1 MDDNGLTDNNSSSNV
16 KPWDLFNVKKAK
28 ISEELKNE
36 RMSVCLGCEHLIKL
50 THQCKKCGCFMEL
63 KTKLSDA
70 RCPIGK
76 W

>member
-1 MDDNGLTDNNSSSNV
+1 MTTNKPV
-16 KPWDLFNVKKAK
+16 RPWDLFNSKKPK
-28 ISEELKNE
+28 LSEEFQKE
-36 RMSVCLGCEHLIKL
+36 RIEICLGCSELIKL

-63 KTKLSDA
+63 KTKLADA